1 MVLYF
6 GEGLRLGYY
15 HYSLTEVSGEF
26 FFKLRFLDPCSGDCY
41 YGVRPRTL
49 YLIFKALQMI

>member
-1 MVLYF
+1 MVLFSLFVVLYF

-26 FFKLRFLDPCSGDCY
+26 FFKLRFLDPRPGDT
-41 YGVRPRTL
+41 V
-49 YLIFKALQMI
+49 IME